1 MRIIRVTVMGLL
13 AMAAG
18 FILAQG
24 VCSVIARG
32 QSALLYLGVMLI
44 LGIVGFSFGKAL
56 RNWVEYREA
65 TQPSRIASKAF
76 KAFMKN
82 RQDTSRLSNVSEEML
97 EEGGNN
103 NVK

>member
-1 MRIIRVTVMGLL
+1 MRLLRVTVMGLL

-56 RNWVEYREA
+56 RDWVEYREA
-65 TQPSRIASKAF
+65 TQPSRIAS
-76 KAFMKN
+76 
-82 RQDTSRLSNVSEEML
+82 